1 MIKHLYRVGLL
12 CLLTLSQS
20 VLAAGLGEVSSYLTA
35 IGQAGERLVSVGERG
50 LVLLSDDNG
59 DNWRSVDSGVSNT
72 LTAVEFYDDQVGLAL
87 GHGSSILKTSDAGA
101 TWRPVL
107 HGMQLAQLT
116 RKAAAGAHVEQA
128 ARLERFAQRI
138 EDGAASDPL
147 FAVLFLDART
157 VFVVGAYGM
166 ALRSDDGGESW
177 RVWMAHVDNPQELH
191 LYAIRRA
198 GEVLYL
204 AGEQGYLARSLDHGQ
219 SFIQLETDY
228 AGSFFALHGTAGGEV
243 IAAGLQGQV
252 VRSVDQ
258 GESWQRLDSAQTMT
272 LIDVR
277 EDRQGRLLFAALN
290 GDVQVLE
297 GATLQILG
305 PQGSSPLSAF
315 AVDARGNLLAVGA
328 LGIRRIA
335 VANELSVSGVSP

>member
-1 MIKHLYRVGLL
+1 MIKHLYRVGLF

-20 VLAAGLGEVSSYLTA
+20 VLAAGLDEVSSYLTA

-50 LVLLSDDNG
+50 QVLLSDDHG
-59 DNWRSVDSGVSNT
+59 DNWRSVDSGVKNT
-72 LTAVEFYDDQVGLAL
+72 LTAVEFYDDQVGLAV
-87 GHGSSILKTSDAGA
+87 GHGSNILKTSDAGA
-101 TWRPVL
+101 TWHPVL
-107 HGMQLAQLT
+107 RGMQLAELT
-116 RKAAAGAHVEQA
+116 RNAAADADAEQA
-128 ARLERFAQRI
+128 ARLERFALRI

-147 FAVLFLDART
+147 FALLFLDART

-166 ALRSDDGGESW
+166 ALRSDDAGESW

-191 LYAIRRA
+191 LYAIGRV

-204 AGEQGYLARSLDHGQ
+204 AGEQGYLARSFDQGQ
-219 SFIQLETDY
+219 SFGQLETEY
-228 AGSFFALHGTAGGEV
+228 AGSFFALHGTARGEV

-277 EDRQGRLLFAALN
+277 EDRQGHLMFAALN
-290 GDVQVLE
+290 GDVQVLV
-297 GATLQILG
+297 GDALHALG
-305 PQGSSPLSAF
+305 PEGNAPLSAF